1 MITENK
7 LLSTKEKI
15 VFSAVSLFSEHWYEA
30 VSVAE
35 ICRNSGLSNGV
46 FYRYYK
52 DKEVLFREILDGFLE
67 VIKDRMG
74 KIKGDDVET
83 RLVSFYGFILES
95 NINDQAYISIFR
107 EGEYRFPEYEK
118 RLRDIYDDALKRVY
132 NRRVSAAEYLF
143 IVGSVRFMLRRPCFD
158 EKKITAEYL
167 KNLVYNGLFECPT
180 KIDFSCLDIDFP
192 PAVDNADEA
201 DTRTKLILS
210 GKQLIAENSF
220 YKVNIY
226 EITRNAGFAVG
237 TFYINFKSKEDLFRE
252 VVKYLGKQ
260 LRHYI
265 SSNLGGNLSRVAR
278 EIQGWMLFLKYFET
292 HIQNYQIVREAEFV
306 IKDTARE
313 YYNKFEKGYLKQK
326 GVPRSEDESV
336 VANFLIGIAHFLGI
350 EYFFSKNIE
359 DPKQVVEELSTL
371 ICGGVKE

>member
-1 MITENK
+1 LITENK